1 MLHDCD
7 FSQVALERLCF
18 FLGCLGKVVLCDCD
32 FSLVASERLCFMT
45 VVFPGL
51 HRKGFAS

>member
-1 MLHDCD
+1 MIVTFHRLPWKDC
-7 FSQVALERLCF
+7 VF